1 MSLYES
7 IAAFQPFNEQEAT
20 DKEVILHAL
29 KSGPALLRPQRTGA
43 HDLFDMDR

>member
-20 DKEVILHAL
+20 DKKVILHAL
-29 KSGPALLRPQRTGA
+29 ESDPHCFDRSAQA
-43 HDLFDMDR
+43 HMTCSI